1 MDTKKT
7 IATIKSISSNNVI
20 AIING
25 ELDVKA
31 IESDSPFRI
40 GQLGSYVLIPCDDSQ
55 IIGLITDNR
64 QVSVNQGLISEAI
77 EKTEIVIQLIGTLVN
92 GKFEKGV
99 NRFPTVNDPIYYTN
113 KEDLQ
118 TIFSSYREQQFSIGE
133 ISLLKGERLFMDADK
148 FFAKHIAVLGS
159 TGSGKSFTV
168 SSIIQKVDK
177 LENTHV
183 IILDLHGEYGAA
195 FKETGNIIKLAELE
209 LPYWLMNFEEIQETF
224 IDENEQYVN
233 NQMMILRESIVDSKK
248 SKNPTLKE
256 ILTVDTPLYFDFMD
270 VRVRMQSLDGERLL
284 GGKEGPFYGQ
294 FTRFLVRLD
303 SKLND
308 KRYEF
313 LFKPKAYRTSD
324 TLAQLMSKILG
335 FENDKHVTVIDMS
348 AVPFDVANV
357 LVSLLG
363 RVIFDF
369 NIWNKDRRNLPI
381 MIVFEEAHAYL
392 SAALGSRGRSAR
404 KTVERIAKEGRK
416 YGVSCMIVSQR
427 PAEISETVLAQCN
440 NFVTL
445 RLINPHDQN
454 YIRKLVPEAMENFID
469 VLPTLRQG
477 EAFILGD
484 AVAIPVRVM
493 IDKPN
498 PEPSGA
504 DIKFYQKWQKREGT
518 IDTKDVIDRW
528 WKQIRS

>member
-1 MDTKKT
+1 MDNKKQIGIIKSVTSSRVIGKITHDTMNNFLNQIDTSNIGQISSYVIMPAGNSKT
-7 IATIKSISSNNVI
+7 IG
-20 AIING
+20 IIT
-25 ELDVKA
+25 ETH
-31 IESDSPFRI
+31 RI
-40 GQLGSYVLIPCDDSQ
+40 
-55 IIGLITDNR
+55 DN
-64 QVSVNQGLISEAI
+64 Q
-77 EKTEIVIQLIGTLVN
+77 EKEIVIQLVGTLTEN
-92 GKFEKGV
+92 KFEKGV
-99 NRFPTVNDPIYYTN
+99 SRYPNVDENIYLAD
-113 KEDLQ
+113 KDDISK
-118 TIFSSYREQQFSIGE
+118 IFSIYRNSNFSIGE
-133 ISLLKGERLFMDADK
+133 LSLIEGERQYLDPDK

-168 SSIIQKVDK
+168 SSILQKVQN
-177 LENTHV
+177 LENTHI

-195 FKETGNIIKLAELE
+195 FKDIGNIIRLEELE

-233 NQMMILRESIVDSKK
+233 NQMIILKESIMDSKK
-248 SKNPTLKE
+248 AKNPGLKD
-256 ILTVDTPLYFDFMD
+256 ILTIDTPVYFDFID
-270 VRVRMQSLDGERLL
+270 IKVRMQSLDTERTL

-313 LFKPKAYRTSD
+313 MFRPKSFRTSD
-324 TLAQLMSKILG
+324 TLSVLMSKLLG
-335 FENDKHVTVIDMS
+335 LESNKTITVIDMS

-363 RVIFDF
+363 RIIFDF
-369 NIWNKDRRNLPI
+369 NVWNKNRKNFPI
-381 MIVFEEAHAYL
+381 LIVFEEAHAYL
-392 SAALGSRGRSAR
+392 SPALGTRGRSAR

-427 PAEISETVLAQCN
+427 PTEISETVLAQCN

-484 AVAIPVRVM
+484 AVALPVRVL
-493 IDKPN
+493 IDRPN
-498 PEPSGA
+498 PEPAGS
-504 DIKFYQKWQKREGT
+504 DIKFYQKWKHKDNQ
-518 IDTKDVIDRW
+518 IDTKDVIERW
-528 WKQIRS
+528 WRQIRS